1 MNIASRA
8 TKWIDKLVKPR
19 LKSLTSNKAKKVAA
33 ALCIFGPGTAFTI
46 PETRSKITVKA
57 GANSLDKIKNRVYN
71 VHRNPSGGLYAYTL
85 DILTGYPLGY
95 S

>member
-1 MNIASRA
+1 MFVRVCPLNNIY
-8 TKWIDKLVKPR
+8 KYIIVLICKFVKYFFQ
-19 LKSLTSNKAKKVAA
+19 KKEKKYKCDNLA
-33 ALCIFGPGTAFTI
+33 
-46 PETRSKITVKA
+46 
-57 GANSLDKIKNRVYN
+57 LDKIENKVYN